1 LTFQTS
7 SEDLLNQIEDLGKIL
22 SAIQPATVTFDEFP
36 SLPPMSMYRRSLDSM
51 PSYWDDSPS
60 RRETR
65 PPTNENCAYNAR
77 SPHLK
82 CTVHPIGSC
91 DGCEDFE
98 QAEDIIPNRI
108 PPELTRSERFDE
120 LGQVVG
126 KLNVATMISHTLNEP
141 ILNNER
147 GVVEMDLEDLQIEP
161 ELMEILNRIDRN
173 IFMQGLEELHE
184 FEKPIEPQ
192 TPQNLHRPHQ
202 NP

>member
-1 LTFQTS
+1 MSDLLELSCGRFIRTITS
-7 SEDLLNQIEDLGKIL
+7 SYRQKSLAKAAERGANIKEVEDLLNQIEDLGKNL

-91 DGCEDFE
+91 DGCKDFE

-108 PPELTRSERFDE
+108 PPELTRSE
-120 LGQVVG
+120 GQATESK
-126 KLNVATMISHTLNEP
+126 KLTNTIQYYSLLVL
-141 ILNNER
+141 
-147 GVVEMDLEDLQIEP
+147 
-161 ELMEILNRIDRN
+161 
-173 IFMQGLEELHE
+173 
-184 FEKPIEPQ
+184 K
-192 TPQNLHRPHQ
+192 
-202 NP
+202 